1 MSDIIEKIDTRELTR
16 NGIVEKMDAQYLP
29 KKYLKKIFDNI
40 NISQEECEEINKM
53 LECNSQ
59 EAYQELLSIAL
70 EHKEILRYDFCPDI
84 ISYIKALKFISYI
97 NIGKSFVEAYVSA
110 NGANKEIMAMYLD
123 NGKES
128 KEKLKASALL
138 YAKSKLVIK
147 LQQALDYPIHL
158 HFSGHRFEAVE
169 VLHKEMKEAPLP
181 KDRIQAAD
189 RLLAH
194 LTPIMEQNN
203 NLIINNI
210 NTDEKNIVDAYKD
223 ALRNF
228 AKDKVSLLEQ
238 VRTEGKDI
246 DVQALINLD
255 IKSET
260 KDD

>member
-1 MSDIIEKIDTRELTR
+1 MEESFEKIDTRQLNR
-16 NGIVEKMDAQYLP
+16 NGIIEKMDAQYLP
-29 KKYLKKIFDNI
+29 KKYLTKIFDNI
-40 NISQEECEEINKM
+40 EISQEEAEEINKM

-59 EAYQELLSIAL
+59 EAYQELLSVAL

-97 NIGKSFVEAYVSA
+97 NIGKTFVEAYVSA

-123 NGKES
+123 NRKES
-128 KEKLKASALL
+128 KEKLKANALL

-169 VLHKEMKEAPLP
+169 VLHKEMKTAPLP

-203 NLIINNI
+203 NLVINNI
-210 NTDEKNIVDAYKD
+210 NTGEKNIVDAYKE
-223 ALRNF
+223 ALETF
-228 AKDKVSLLEQ
+228 ANSK
-238 VRTEGKDI
+238 
-246 DVQALINLD
+246 INLL
-255 IKSET
+255 
-260 KDD
+260 KDNTTLDAKEVLNLTVKEEEEND